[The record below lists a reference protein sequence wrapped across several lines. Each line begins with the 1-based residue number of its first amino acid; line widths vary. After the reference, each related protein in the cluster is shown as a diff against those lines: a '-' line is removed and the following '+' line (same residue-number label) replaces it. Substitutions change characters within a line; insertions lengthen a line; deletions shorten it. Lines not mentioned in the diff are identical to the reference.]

1 MADDRT
7 DHQPWP
13 LRALLLLGIGA
24 LFGLI
29 FDLLVSWGR
38 TDAYFFAWTDDP
50 VRYSLATWVAISG
63 LLLAFTLERA
73 RWLWSAAF
81 AAAGGAVL
89 ALVYYWNGGPDG
101 SSSDEAWRFISGLL
115 AVAIAAPLFQTMRD
129 QGSRAIPYTSV
140 HAHSWTNVVLW
151 FAAWAFVLVTWL
163 LTMLLAQLFKLIG
176 IDLLADA
183 LDESWFNLML
193 ICGSLGAVV
202 GLLRDRDRVLGLLQ
216 RVVTTVLA
224 FLAPILAAGLV
235 LFVLALPF
243 TGLAPLWDQTRAT
256 TPILLSCV
264 IGAIILANAV
274 IGNSAEEEA
283 QAPPLRWSAIALAAV
298 MLPLAIV
305 AAVSTGLRIDQHGLT
320 PARLWAVVF
329 IAIAAAYGL
338 LYLLAL
344 VLGRQRWSDRL
355 RHHNLRL
362 AFALCGVALVLAT
375 PLINFGALSTR
386 DQLARLE
393 SGRIAPD
400 RFDWAAMRFD
410 FGPSGRR
417 ALERLK
423 ASAASAEVR
432 RLADRALS
440 VPNRWDLAMEQTSR
454 RQSEEQRLTVLPAGA
469 VVPPAL
475 RSQIGLAASCPAEM
489 GCALILPAGG
499 TMAILVQAHPC
510 LPADHGLS
518 PLNATAATAPR
529 CSPLVRRF
537 YPYGEEWNEGQRGV
551 AGQLPEAQSR
561 RFAAAVREGRVDIRP
576 VTRRQVH
583 IDGTPVGEAFD

>member
-13 LRALLLLGIGA
+13 LRALLLLAVGA

-29 FDLLVSWGR
+29 FDRLVTERNG
-38 TDAYFFAWTDDP
+38 DYGFFNWTDDP
-50 VRYSLATWVAISG
+50 LRLSLATWVATSG
-63 LLLAFTLERA
+63 LLLAFTLERV
-73 RWLWSAAF
+73 RWAWSAAF
-81 AAAGGAVL
+81 AAAGGAIL

-101 SSSDEAWRFISGLL
+101 TSDDQVWRFISGLL

-129 QGSRAIPYTSV
+129 QGTRAIPYTSV

-151 FAAWAFVLVTWL
+151 FAAWAFVVVTWL
-163 LTMLLAQLFKLIG
+163 LAMLLAQLFKLIG
-176 IDLLADA
+176 IDLLAEA
-183 LDESWFNLML
+183 LEESWFTWML
-193 ICGSLGAVV
+193 VCGSLGAVV

-256 TPILLSCV
+256 TPILLCCV

-274 IGNSAEEEA
+274 IGNSSEEEA
-283 QAPPLRWSAIALAAV
+283 QARPLRWSAMALAAV

-305 AAVSTGLRIDQHGLT
+305 AAVSTGLRVDQHGLT

-344 VLGRQRWSDRL
+344 VFGRRRWSDRL
-355 RHHNLRL
+355 RFYNLRL
-362 AFALCGVALVLAT
+362 AFALCGIALVLAT

-432 RLADRALS
+432 SLAERALS
-440 VPNRWDLAMEQTSR
+440 VGNRWDLVQEQTSR
-454 RQSEEQRLTVLPAGA
+454 RRREEQQIRVLPAGA
-469 VVPPAL
+469 AIPPAL
-475 RSQIGLAASCPAEM
+475 RNRLALSGDCGPAMGCVLIRPEGEPRAIFVQANPCARAEYGQAVIEM
-489 GCALILPAGG
+489 GPPHIE
-499 TMAILVQAHPC
+499 
-510 LPADHGLS
+510 
-518 PLNATAATAPR
+518 R
-529 CSPLVRRF
+529 CSPWVRIF
-537 YPYGEEWNEGQRGV
+537 YRDGADWAAYPPAA
-551 AGQLPEAQSR
+551 AGRLSDAQTR
-561 RFAAAVREGRVDIRP
+561 RFAAAARAGRVDIRP
-576 VTRRQVH
+576 VARRQVH
-583 IDGTPVGEAFD
+583 IDGVPVGDVFE